1 MHIDTHTHTHI
12 HRVMQC
18 TACTITPNSKGVQR
32 EKIPGD
38 GDTLAKVMLESVTL
52 SSGKGK
58 TKPTHTCTQHAHT
71 HTHTH
76 SAVKISTNPV
86 YYLPPLCTLPLFFIL
101 SLSHFLPRS
110 PLLLFFLSLLLKPIL
125 VAVARTH
132 RLTHTRCQFTPVMFV
147 GLGLRRGNREGS
159 VDVCC
164 SFPAPALFTSC
175 RENYLPFVCVKG
187 LLPLPSVQRIQWQA
201 CVSACACVCV
211 PPCMCMCSHACVHVS
226 VRLLSNPLI

>member
-1 MHIDTHTHTHI
+1 
-12 HRVMQC
+12 MQC
-18 TACTITPNSKGVQR
+18 AVCTSTPNSKGVQR

-52 SSGKGK
+52 SSGKA
-58 TKPTHTCTQHAHT
+58 KPSPRAHTRTHACTSTHTHAHT
-71 HTHTH
+71 HTQTH
-76 SAVKISTNPV
+76 SPVKISTNPV

-110 PLLLFFLSLLLKPIL
+110 PLLLFSLSLLLKPIL
-125 VAVARTH
+125 VAAGRA
-132 RLTHTRCQFTPVMFV
+132 HTRIHCQFTPVMFV

-159 VDVCC
+159 VDVRC

-201 CVSACACVCV
+201 CVHAHPRMCMCVCV
-211 PPCMCMCSHACVHVS
+211 RAS
-226 VRLLSNPLI
+226 VRLFSNLLK

>member
-1 MHIDTHTHTHI
+1 MYCMYYHTQFKGSPERKDTWGWRHIGKGNAGVSHSVLRQRKNQTHTH
-12 HRVMQC
+12 M
-18 TACTITPNSKGVQR
+18 
-32 EKIPGD
+32 
-38 GDTLAKVMLESVTL
+38 
-52 SSGKGK
+52 
-58 TKPTHTCTQHAHT
+58 HTTCT

-101 SLSHFLPRS
+101 SLSHFLPGS

-164 SFPAPALFTSC
+164 SLPAPALFTSC

-201 CVSACACVCV
+201 CVCLRAHVCVCASLHVHVFPCVCACFCKTVE
-211 PPCMCMCSHACVHVS
+211 
-226 VRLLSNPLI
+226 